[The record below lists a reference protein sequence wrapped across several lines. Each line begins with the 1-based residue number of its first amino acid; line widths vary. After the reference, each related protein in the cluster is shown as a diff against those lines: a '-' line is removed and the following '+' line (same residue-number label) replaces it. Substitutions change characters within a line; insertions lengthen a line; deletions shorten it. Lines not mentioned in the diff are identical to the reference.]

1 MATTMKDLEGRLDAA
16 EARLERLEGLTG
28 HGTPAEAEV
37 DEEAADRELLS
48 RFPTTRDEAL
58 AHDAARAR
66 MAERGLEPPDY
77 ARDEDEAPEDE
88 PAPDPAGA

>member
-1 MATTMKDLEGRLDAA
+1 MATTMRDLEGRLDAA
-16 EARLERLEGLTG
+16 EARLERLEALTG

-48 RFPTTRDEAL
+48 RFPTTRAEAL
-58 AHDAARAR
+58 EHDAARAR

-77 ARDEDEAPEDE
+77 ARDEEPEDE